1 MLCKYIIGRYSHHS
15 CSGFS
20 WLSTSSVLAKE
31 QVMLSSSRTRGFNS
45 AHQLTLHRV
54 WAVHCQHRQEE
65 ILESSMEG
73 RKEGRRSGWLSV
85 SHQSSEQ
92 TVPGADVSHPRG

>member
-1 MLCKYIIGRYSHHS
+1 
-15 CSGFS
+15 
-20 WLSTSSVLAKE
+20 
-31 QVMLSSSRTRGFNS
+31 MLSSSRSRDFNS
-45 AHQLTLHRV
+45 AHQPTLQRV

-73 RKEGRRSGWLSV
+73 RRSGWLSV
-85 SHQSSEQ
+85 SYQSSEQ